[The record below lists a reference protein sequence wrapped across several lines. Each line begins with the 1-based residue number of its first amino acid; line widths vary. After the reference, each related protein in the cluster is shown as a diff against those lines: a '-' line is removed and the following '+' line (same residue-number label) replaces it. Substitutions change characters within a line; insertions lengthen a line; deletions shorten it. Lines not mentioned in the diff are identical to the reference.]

1 MPYVLLILSHTQIDT
16 LAGVFYQWTKCID
29 NAKDLFS
36 IWLHSAVAWSLSHV
50 QLFATPWTATHLAS
64 LSFIISQSLL
74 KFKSIESVTL
84 YKHLILCRPFS
95 SCLQSFPV
103 SGSFPVSQLFASV
116 AKVLPH
122 YYLWSLFFKKMYCFI
137 DFIFLFFCYF
147 HTFFCFLP
155 SYFSKP
161 CTSKTFTNVF

>member
-1 MPYVLLILSHTQIDT
+1 MKVTKTKQNKKQCLFMPYVLLILSHTQIDT

-36 IWLHSAVAWSLSHV
+36 IWLHCAVAWSLSHV

-64 LSFIISQSLL
+64 LSFTISQSLL

-103 SGSFPVSQLFASV
+103 SGSFPMSQLFASSGRSV
-116 AKVLPH
+116 T
-122 YYLWSLFFKKMYCFI
+122 SLLSVI
-137 DFIFLFFCYF
+137 SFL
-147 HTFFCFLP
+147 
-155 SYFSKP
+155 
-161 CTSKTFTNVF
+161 